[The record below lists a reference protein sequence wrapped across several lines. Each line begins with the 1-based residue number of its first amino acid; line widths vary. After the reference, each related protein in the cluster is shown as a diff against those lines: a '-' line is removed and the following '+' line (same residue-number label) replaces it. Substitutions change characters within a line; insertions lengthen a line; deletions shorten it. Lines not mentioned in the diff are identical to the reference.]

1 MEVEGREVS
10 LTPNRSGI
18 TSFAI
23 KNLEPIL
30 HSVLKYE
37 RKIVETELIGG
48 LTY

>member
-10 LTPNRSGI
+10 LTLNMSGI

-23 KNLEPIL
+23 KNFKPVL

-37 RKIVETELIGG
+37 RKIVETELNGG